1 MGRTEFRPQRLE
13 ASPGWK
19 AQTTHESEM
28 ALFNECMLQCAQ
40 KVLDPADIV
49 RDGDFRI
56 ASPAVPLRGTQGPFH
71 SADFGT

>member
-1 MGRTEFRPQRLE
+1 
-13 ASPGWK
+13 
-19 AQTTHESEM
+19 M